1 MGGYFITFEGGEG
14 SGKTT
19 QIQKLADHLESHIEG
34 CVPLVTREPGGTASA
49 ESIRQLLVT
58 GRADR
63 WRAPT
68 EAMLM
73 SASRHEHVVHVLRP
87 ALAAGRIVICD
98 RYNDSTRVY
107 QGIVGGVPGED
118 IEALNRLA
126 CGDLVPDLT
135 ILLDMDVEEGLRRAG
150 NRATTESRFES
161 KGTGFHRRVR
171 QAFLDLAGRESDRF
185 VIIDAARD
193 VDDIAADIVA
203 AVMPRLVA
211 SGLS

>member
-1 MGGYFITFEGGEG
+1 MRGYFITVEGGEG

-19 QIQKLADHLESHIEG
+19 QIQSLANHIERNIAG
-34 CVPLVTREPGGTASA
+34 CELVLTREPGGTESA

-58 GRADR
+58 GSADR
-63 WRAPT
+63 WRAAT

-87 ALAAGRIVICD
+87 ALADGRVVICD

-107 QGIVGGVPGED
+107 QGIVGGVPRDD

-150 NRATTESRFES
+150 ARATTESRFES
-161 KGTGFHRRVR
+161 KGTDFHRRVR
-171 QAFLDLAGRESDRF
+171 QGFLDLAAQDSDRF
-185 VIIDAARD
+185 VVIDAARD
-193 VDDIAADIVA
+193 VDLIAADIVS
-203 AVMPRLVA
+203 AVMPRLA
-211 SGLS
+211 AAGIA

>member
-1 MGGYFITFEGGEG
+1 MDGFFITFEGGEG

-19 QIQKLADHLESHIEG
+19 QIQLLASHLAGHIKG
-34 CVPLVTREPGGTASA
+34 CSPLLTREPGGTESA

-63 WRAPT
+63 WRAAT

-87 ALAAGRIVICD
+87 ALAEGKIVICD
-98 RYNDSTRVY
+98 RYNDSTRIY
-107 QGIVGGVPGED
+107 QGVVGGVPRED

-150 NRATTESRFES
+150 ARASDESRFES
-161 KGTGFHRRVR
+161 KGSDFHHQVR
-171 QAFLDLAGRESDRF
+171 QGFLELAAQEPDRF

-193 VDDIAADIVA
+193 ADAVAADIVE
-203 AVMPRLVA
+203 AVMLRLA
-211 SGLS
+211 ALGIS

>member
-19 QIQKLADHLESHIEG
+19 QIQLLASHIESQI
-34 CVPLVTREPGGTASA
+34 LDYNLLLTREPGGTDSA

-63 WRAPT
+63 WRPAT

-73 SASRHEHVVHVLRP
+73 SASRHEHVAHVLRP
-87 ALAAGRIVICD
+87 ALEAGQIVICD

-107 QGIVGGVPGED
+107 QGIVGGVPAED

-126 CGDLVPDLT
+126 CGGLVPDLT
-135 ILLDMDVEEGLRRAG
+135 LLLDMDVEEGLHRAG
-150 NRATTESRFES
+150 ARATMESRFES
-161 KGTGFHRRVR
+161 KGEDFHHQVRRG
-171 QAFLDLAGRESDRF
+171 FLDLAAREGERF
-185 VIIDAARD
+185 VVIDAARD
-193 VDDIAADIVA
+193 IDTVAGDIVA
-203 AVMPRLVA
+203 AVMPRLTA
-211 SGLS
+211 AGIS

>member
-19 QIQKLADHLESHIEG
+19 QIQFLASHLESYISRSG
-34 CVPLVTREPGGTASA
+34 LLLTREPGGTESA

-63 WRAPT
+63 WRPAT

-73 SASRHEHVVHVLRP
+73 SASRHEHVAHVLRP
-87 ALAAGRIVICD
+87 ALAEGRVVICD

-107 QGIVGGVPGED
+107 QGIVGGVPREE
-118 IEALNRLA
+118 IEALNRIA

-135 ILLDMDVEEGLRRAG
+135 LLLDMDVDEGLRRASA
-150 NRATTESRFES
+150 RATAESRFES
-161 KGTGFHRRVR
+161 KGNDFHHKVR
-171 QAFLDLAGRESDRF
+171 QGFLDLAAGESERF
-185 VIIDAARD
+185 VVIDATRD
-193 VDDIAADIVA
+193 VDAIASDVAA
-203 AVMPRLVA
+203 AVMPRLA
-211 SGLS
+211 AAGIC